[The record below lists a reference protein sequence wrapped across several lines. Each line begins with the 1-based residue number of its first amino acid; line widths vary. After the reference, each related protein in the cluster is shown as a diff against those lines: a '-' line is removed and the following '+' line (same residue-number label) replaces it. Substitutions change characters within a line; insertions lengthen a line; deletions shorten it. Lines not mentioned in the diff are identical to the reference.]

1 MNKDLEKKPTEIAA
15 AMFENWLND
24 LEDKEQPEACS
35 IDNEDCEA
43 CGS

>member
-1 MNKDLEKKPTEIAA
+1 MKDEKKKPTEVAE

-24 LEDKEQPEACS
+24 LEEKEQPEACS
-35 IDNEDCEA
+35 IDDEDCEN